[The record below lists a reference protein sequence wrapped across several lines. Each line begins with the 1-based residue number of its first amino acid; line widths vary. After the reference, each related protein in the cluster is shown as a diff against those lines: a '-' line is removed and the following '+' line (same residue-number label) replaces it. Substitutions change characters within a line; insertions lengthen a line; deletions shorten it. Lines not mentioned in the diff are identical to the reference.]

1 MLVAPRLLVE
11 FWMLHVT
18 SVIEAHVHTAER
30 FRTNL
35 ATSPR
40 IFLATVMAT
49 FGAFNLEHD
58 QIVII
63 FHEVVVVL
71 CHSFVWVARW
81 LCNS

>member
-1 MLVAPRLLVE
+1 MVVAPRLLVK
-11 FWMLHVT
+11 FWMRLAT
-18 SVIEAHVHTAER
+18 SVIEAHVHTAKR
-30 FRTNL
+30 FRTNF
-35 ATSPR
+35 ANCPR
-40 IFLATVMAT
+40 IFLATTVGT
-49 FGAFNLEHD
+49 FEALGLEHD